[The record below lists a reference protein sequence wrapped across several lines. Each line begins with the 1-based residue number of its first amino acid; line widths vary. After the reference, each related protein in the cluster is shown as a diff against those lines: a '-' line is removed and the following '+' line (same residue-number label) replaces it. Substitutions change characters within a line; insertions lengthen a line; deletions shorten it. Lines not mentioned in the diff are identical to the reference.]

1 MRQLAAAALAFAY
14 AGGALAFAPA
24 PSALPTSRASL
35 RAAGASLAPQARPTA
50 ALSRK
55 GRAAL
60 RMAETMEGRHL
71 PQIIQGGMGVQVRA
85 GKQTQPSPGCAR
97 CRECARAMRLRVCA
111 RLRAACVRG
120 KCAPAQPRSSTAG
133 ADVPRCQRV
142 SLRPSWD
149 GPLNTRCGLCV
160 CQVSSWKL
168 AREVARSGELG
179 IISGTAMD
187 VVLLRWMQDGDPDG
201 LYRRALAAF
210 PDQDMVK
217 RFMDKYY
224 IEGGKPADKP
234 YRGLQMWTLGASQ
247 ELREAC
253 VLGNFAEVG
262 TENARSFS
270 HI

>member
-120 KCAPAQPRSSTAG
+120 KCAPARHSRAR
-133 ADVPRCQRV
+133 ARRVPMCLVANV
-142 SLRPSWD
+142 S
-149 GPLNTRCGLCV
+149 RCGL
-160 CQVSSWKL
+160 
-168 AREVARSGELG
+168 
-179 IISGTAMD
+179 
-187 VVLLRWMQDGDPDG
+187 
-201 LYRRALAAF
+201 
-210 PDQDMVK
+210 
-217 RFMDKYY
+217 
-224 IEGGKPADKP
+224 
-234 YRGLQMWTLGASQ
+234 RGMG
-247 ELREAC
+247 
-253 VLGNFAEVG
+253 
-262 TENARSFS
+262 
-270 HI
+270 H